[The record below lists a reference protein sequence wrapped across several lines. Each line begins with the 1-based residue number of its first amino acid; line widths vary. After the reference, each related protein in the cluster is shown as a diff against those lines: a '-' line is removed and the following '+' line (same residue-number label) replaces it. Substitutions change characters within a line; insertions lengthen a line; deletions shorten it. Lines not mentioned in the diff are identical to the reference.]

1 MANTSVAGEETN
13 HTGYARRNWTLG
25 ILSVALI
32 IIGLDVTVL
41 NVAIPTLQSELNATA
56 SQLQWIVNAYILV
69 FAGVLLTM
77 GSLGDRFGRRLAF
90 QVGLIVFGTASVA
103 AAVADTS
110 AQLIVARAAQGVGG
124 ALIMPS
130 TLSVIVDVF
139 PREERAKAIGI
150 WAGVAAIGI
159 PGGMI
164 AGGYL
169 LEEFF
174 WGSVFLLNVPVVIV
188 AFVGSLLWV
197 PESKDPSANSTDLVG
212 AVLSMA
218 SLSALV
224 YAIIEAPEQGWLA
237 GVTIAG
243 LIAAVVFGVAFVWY
257 ERRQENPMI
266 DLTLFKN
273 ARLSASVTAIG
284 IAFMAMLGTMFM
296 LTQYLQFVQGY
307 SPLDTGFRLVPMAM
321 GFMVGAPT
329 SAAFVARTNSRTV
342 MTAGM
347 IIVATA
353 VGGMS
358 LLEVGT
364 AYWITGGLIFAMG
377 LGMAQTMAPATD
389 AVMAAVP
396 EEQAGVGSALNDTVR
411 QVGGALGVGIFGSIL
426 SSIYSSEM
434 TSAVAGLPVQAA
446 EAASNH
452 VGAALQIASTL
463 GGETAVSLASAS
475 REAFVSGTSTVY
487 ILAAIVSAVGVV
499 FVWRYMPKFDIVP
512 GATQDEVVET
522 SGVKAGDLATATATV
537 ED

>member
-1 MANTSVAGEETN
+1 MANISVAGAETN
-13 HTGYARRNWTLG
+13 YTGYERRNWTLG

-41 NVAIPTLQSELNATA
+41 NVAIPTLQAELNATA

-90 QVGLIVFGTASVA
+90 QAGLIIFGVASVA

-110 AQLIVARAAQGVGG
+110 AQLIIARAAQGVGG

-174 WGSVFLLNVPVVIV
+174 WGSVFFLNVPVVIV
-188 AFVGSLLWV
+188 AFIGSLLWV
-197 PESKDPSANSTDLVG
+197 PESKDPNANSTDLVG

-224 YAIIEAPEQGWLA
+224 YAIIEAPEKGWLA

-243 LIAAVVFGVAFVWY
+243 FVAAVVFGIAFVWY

-266 DLTLFKN
+266 DLALFKN

-307 SPLDTGFRLVPMAM
+307 SPLDTGFRLVPMAL

-342 MTAGM
+342 MTVGM
-347 IIVATA
+347 IIVAAA

-358 LLEVGT
+358 LLEVDT

-434 TSAVAGLPVQAA
+434 TSAVAGLSTQAA
-446 EAASNH
+446 EAASNQ
-452 VGAALQIASTL
+452 VGAALQIASSI
-463 GGETAVSLASAS
+463 GGEAAVSLSAAS

-487 ILAAIVSAVGVV
+487 VLAAIVSAVGVV

-512 GATQDEVVET
+512 VEASEETVET
-522 SGVKAGDLATATATV
+522 SGVKAGELVTATATV